1 VADDENLEE
10 SADASEEEEVVEYL
24 LDDEGNPVLDDEG
37 NPVIVVKKSKK
48 NLIILIIILVLII
61 GGSAGAYFAGVI
73 PGLGEGKDEQVDPD
87 LISQTKYID
96 LDEFLVNLNEPGT
109 RVSFLKMKI
118 VVTVPNKKTED
129 EFNQKMPEVR
139 DAFLIYL
146 RELRSGDLKGSAGM
160 IRLKEELRLRIDRII
175 DPYKIEDILFKEI
188 VVQ

>member
-1 VADDENLEE
+1 MADDENIEEE
-10 SADASEEEEVVEYL
+10 STDASEEEAVEYL
-24 LDDEGNPVLDDEG
+24 LDEEGNPVLDEEG
-37 NPVIVVKKSKK
+37 NPVILVKKSKK
-48 NLIILIIILVLII
+48 KLIIIIVLLVLLI
-61 GGSAGAYFAGVI
+61 GGGAGAYFAGVI
-73 PGLGEGKDEQVDPD
+73 PGLGEDKSEQVDPD
-87 LISQTKYID
+87 LVNQTKYID
-96 LDEFLVNLNEPGT
+96 LDEFMVNLNEPGT

-118 VVTVPNKKTED
+118 VVTVPNKKTES